1 MSSLDALAWEDFP
14 QDAPVAELDGM
25 HLWAVQISDENAVCQ
40 SADEASRS
48 QAITDEKTRVNQAA
62 AQGGLRRVLAAY
74 CGEAP
79 QDIVI
84 ARAVHGKPYVERGPE
99 FNLSHTRHQI
109 FVIVSKHAVGLDI
122 EAVDRPVRAVE
133 LAQKFFNPEDQRMFA
148 GLSEGAASALFLR
161 LWVCKEAMVK
171 LSGDGVYHGLRD
183 ARVILADGEI
193 VGGEYR
199 GRTVH
204 LSTFQPAAGFLA
216 AVASWQ
222 KEHVKCFFRL

>member
-1 MSSLDALAWEDFP
+1 MSALDSLAWEDFS
-14 QDAPVAELDGM
+14 QEVRLAEREGM
-25 HLWAVQISDENAVCQ
+25 HLWCVQISEENAVCQ
-40 SADEASRS
+40 SADESSRS
-48 QAITDEKTRVNQAA
+48 QAIQDEKTRVNQAA
-62 AQGGLRRVLAAY
+62 SQGGLRRVLSAY
-74 CGEAP
+74 CGKAP

-84 ARAVHGKPYVERGPE
+84 ERAVHGKPYVKSGPE
-99 FNLSHTRHQI
+99 FNLSHTRQQI
-109 FVIVSKHAVGLDI
+109 FVIVSQHAVGLDI
-122 EAVDRPVRAVE
+122 EAEDRPVRAVE
-133 LAQKFFNPEDQRMFA
+133 LARKFFNPEDQHLFD
-148 GLSEGAASALFLR
+148 GLGESAASALFLR

-183 ARVILADGEI
+183 ARVILVDGQI

-204 LSTFQPAAGFLA
+204 LWTFQPAAGFLA